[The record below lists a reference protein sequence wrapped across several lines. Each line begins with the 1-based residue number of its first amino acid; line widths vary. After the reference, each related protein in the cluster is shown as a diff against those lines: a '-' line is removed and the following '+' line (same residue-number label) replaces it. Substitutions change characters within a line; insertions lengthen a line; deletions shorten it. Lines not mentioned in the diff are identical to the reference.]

1 VAIAERLRA
10 MLRASDTVA
19 RVGGDEFVA
28 VLTTVK
34 DGRDIALAARK
45 IIEECS
51 KPLTIED
58 SQCRI
63 GFSMGIALFP
73 DDGDTIEL
81 IVNAADAAMYRVKQ
95 KNKNGY
101 AFARGGDIEMAIQA
115 GPRR

>member
-1 VAIAERLRA
+1 MLYIDLDDFKPINDRLGHSAGDRALVAVAERLRA

-34 DGRDIALAARK
+34 DGRDIALAAKK
-45 IIEECS
+45 IIEECGR
-51 KPLTIED
+51 PLKIEG
-58 SQCRI
+58 SRCRV

-81 IVNAADAAMYRVKQ
+81 IVNAADAAMYR
-95 KNKNGY
+95 
-101 AFARGGDIEMAIQA
+101 
-115 GPRR
+115 